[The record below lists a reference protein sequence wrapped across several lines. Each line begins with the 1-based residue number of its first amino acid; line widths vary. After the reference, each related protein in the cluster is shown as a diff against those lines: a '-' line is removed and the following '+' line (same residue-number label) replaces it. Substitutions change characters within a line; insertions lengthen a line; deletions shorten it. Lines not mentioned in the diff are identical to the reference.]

1 LLTAA
6 SCVSAAS
13 AYFPAGRSRLTTSR
27 IKPSPAPGG
36 ELVLFPRG
44 REQAMQFRRRLGV
57 HGVVQHPSGR
67 VLELPRRGVLGRR
80 PFFAAWLPLA
90 NRATARLCVL
100 PDGGRFDVSGLPR
113 SRPPVGLG
121 SWRSART
128 RRIRPE
134 TRRSCGLPGCIE
146 GSGWFTSR
154 RMPRRLTCILCDAI
168 GTQTQGRIL
177 RGLEAVVAALT
188 TVPAP
193 EIPCSR

>member
-1 LLTAA
+1 LPTAA

-44 REQAMQFRRRLGV
+44 LEQAMQFRRRLGV

-90 NRATARLCVL
+90 NRATARLSVR
-100 PDGGRFDVSGLPR
+100 PDGDRFDVSGLPR

-134 TRRSCGLPGCIE
+134 TRRSFGLRGKH
-146 GSGWFTSR
+146 
-154 RMPRRLTCILCDAI
+154 RRLRVVHVSMDAA
-168 GTQTQGRIL
+168 QVDVHPL
-177 RGLEAVVAALT
+177 RRNRDT
-188 TVPAP
+188 N
-193 EIPCSR
+193 SRPDTAGP